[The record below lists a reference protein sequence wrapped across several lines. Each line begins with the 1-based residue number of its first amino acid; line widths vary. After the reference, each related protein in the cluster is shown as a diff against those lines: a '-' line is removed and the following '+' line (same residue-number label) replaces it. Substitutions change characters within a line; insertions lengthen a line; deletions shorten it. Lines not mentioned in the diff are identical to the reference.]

1 MKEWNNVILVGTG
14 EVKNLTIVN
23 SNVSDE
29 FVSYAIRDTQNINL
43 QGVIGT
49 ALFDKIKE
57 LVYNKIKGLSNSIDE
72 LENAAYNDLLEDFIK
87 PYVIHKS
94 VVNVLVPI
102 SYKIRN
108 AGAVKTSDTNISNV
122 DISEV
127 KYLMNY
133 YEEQANFYETRLSKF
148 LCTYHK
154 SFPELDMNTESWMS
168 QPLVGKN
175 FANTELWLGSD
186 NEKSCNCK

>member
-23 SNVSDE
+23 SNVNDE

-43 QGVIGT
+43 QGIIGT

-57 LVYNKIKGLSNSIDE
+57 LVFNKIKGLDNSIDE
-72 LENAAYNDLLEDFIK
+72 VKYAAYNDLLEDFIK

-94 VVNVLVPI
+94 VVNVLIPI
-102 SYKIRN
+102 SYKVRN
-108 AGAVKTSDTNISNV
+108 AGAVKTSDTNISNA

-148 LCTYHK
+148 LCTYYK
-154 SFPELDMNTESWMS
+154 SFPELEMNDESWMS

-175 FANTELWLGSD
+175 FANTELWLGKD
-186 NEKSCNCK
+186 NEKSCNC